1 MSISIKDIAEKANVS
16 PSTVS
21 RALNDHPRIS
31 TDTKAQIQDLAKTMG
46 YVPSDLARSLV
57 AQRSTTIGLA
67 IADFLDPFCVGLI
80 SSIEDALVNGKYRVF
95 VSSFYRERERE
106 LALLDA
112 FYERRLVGIIV
123 VGSQVGKAHNAQP
136 YRAAMPAVLINCPH
150 YPYSVSV
157 DQIMAARKAM
167 EHLIELG
174 HRRIAYAQ
182 QDVSST
188 TGTARLQS
196 YRTALSDYDI
206 QVDER
211 LIVRT
216 EGGIGGGIKAATQLL
231 ELSQP
236 PTAILCFN
244 DMMAMGVINA
254 LQHRGYDV
262 PKDCSVVGFD
272 DLETS
277 SYYYPSLTTVRQP
290 IYQLGQRAVAMLF
303 RLIHG
308 DENVSREVLFP
319 KLVIRESTA
328 LVMRR

>member
-1 MSISIKDIAEKANVS
+1 MSVSIKDIAEKANVS

-31 TDTKAQIQDLAKTMG
+31 IGTKAQIQDLAKTMG

-80 SSIEDALVNGKYRVF
+80 SSIEDALVNGKYHVF

-136 YRAAMPAVLINCPH
+136 HRAAMPAVLINCPQ

-157 DQIMAARKAM
+157 DQIIAARKAM

-188 TGTARLQS
+188 TGTARQQS
-196 YRTALSDYDI
+196 YRTALDDYDI

-216 EGGIGGGIKAATQLL
+216 EGGIGGGIKAAAQLF

-328 LVMRR
+328 LV